1 MTTFPL
7 CTPMPTPS
15 SHPMQDDTPPSSTDL
30 AAQSAKPR
38 LAGDAPDQTP
48 VVYVVDDD
56 LAVLDAMTLLIHSAG
71 LKPLAFSS
79 AQAFLD
85 AFTPDHVACLVL
97 DIRMP
102 GMDGMVLQE
111 QLLAIEATLPIIFM
125 TGHGDVA
132 QCSTAFKRGAHD
144 FLQKPVYGDV
154 LLKQIQTALKKSIS
168 LLKRGAKTQE
178 AEARLASLSER
189 EHQVLK
195 LVTEGLSSRE
205 IGAKLDLSRRTI
217 EAHRATLFDK
227 LGVNSLAELIRLY
240 LYGVDERQE
249 DEGGLHGKG

>member
-1 MTTFPL
+1 M
-7 CTPMPTPS
+7 
-15 SHPMQDDTPPSSTDL
+15 
-30 AAQSAKPR
+30 
-38 LAGDAPDQTP
+38 
-48 VVYVVDDD
+48 
-56 LAVLDAMTLLIHSAG
+56 
-71 LKPLAFSS
+71 
-79 AQAFLD
+79 
-85 AFTPDHVACLVL
+85 
-97 DIRMP
+97 
-102 GMDGMVLQE
+102 
-111 QLLAIEATLPIIFM
+111 
-125 TGHGDVA
+125 
-132 QCSTAFKRGAHD
+132 
-144 FLQKPVYGDV
+144 QKPVYGDV

>member
-7 CTPMPTPS
+7 CSPIA
-15 SHPMQDDTPPSSTDL
+15 TDL
-30 AAQSAKPR
+30 APLPDDPSSPPNIDSAVPP
-38 LAGDAPDQTP
+38 AGQPPAEGSPDQTP

-97 DIRMP
+97 DIRML